1 LIVLLLTC
9 IIAASV
15 SLSNCFII
23 IIHIPDTVVV
33 FTVVIVIF
41 VMAIFSFND
50 FNGNLIAL
58 TLHQTENL
66 PVAEMCIKL

>member
-1 LIVLLLTC
+1 LIVLLLKC

-23 IIHIPDTVVV
+23 IIHIPDTVV
-33 FTVVIVIF
+33 FTVVVVIF

-58 TLHQTENL
+58 TLNQTENL
-66 PVAEMCIKL
+66 SVAEMCIKL